1 MQLYD
6 SQGKRL
12 YLTADERQSFVVAAD
27 RADRTIKTFC
37 NVLVHSGCRISEALE
52 LTPRRVE
59 LGEQCLRFR
68 SLKKRR
74 SKDGQPRIIFRS
86 VPVPPALIEQ
96 LNLVY
101 GIREIQNRGDAKL
114 LDSPIWPRTRAWGWL
129 VVKEVM
135 DAAQIPDGPHK
146 TAKGLRHAFG
156 IKAMQAGIQLNMLQ
170 KWMGHADLKT
180 TAIYANAIGDE
191 ERDIAKRMWDGLT

>member
-1 MQLYD
+1 M
-6 SQGKRL
+6 
-12 YLTADERQSFVVAAD
+12 
-27 RADRTIKTFC
+27 
-37 NVLVHSGCRISEALE
+37 LVYSGCRISEALE

-68 SLKKRR
+68 SLKKRKD
-74 SKDGQPRIIFRS
+74 KDGQPRAIYRT
-86 VPVPPALIEQ
+86 VPVPPTLLEQ
-96 LNLVY
+96 LDLVF
-101 GIREIQNRGDAKL
+101 GIREIQQRGDKR
-114 LDSPIWPRTRAWGWL
+114 LDLPLWPRTRAWGWL

-135 DAAQIPDGPHK
+135 EAAGISNGPHK

-180 TAIYANAIGDE
+180 TAIYADAIGEE
-191 ERDIAKRMWDGLT
+191 ERDIASRMWG